1 MRTAEPAAA
10 MNKGLALDTRERR
23 LLVLLVAGVVLVR
36 LVTLAAYPLTDPTE
50 ARYAEIAR
58 KMLETGQW
66 ITPQFD
72 YGVPFWGKPP
82 LSTWASAISMSVFG
96 IDEFGARMPSLLFTI
111 ACGALVWALGTL
123 RGGRDLGLW
132 STVIF
137 ATTGLVFVGAGAVMT
152 DPALTLGT
160 TLAMAGFWGALQLQ
174 GRAARAAGLGFFIG
188 IAVGL
193 LAKGPV
199 ALILTLLP
207 VVAWVLWTRNIRT
220 AMSRLPWVSGSVL
233 LALLVVPWYWA
244 AERATPGFLNYFL
257 VGEHWK
263 RFTQPGW
270 TGDLYGAAHARP
282 RGIIWL
288 FWVGVALPWSL
299 AAVAWLARAALVRR
313 ADLRGIAGDPWRSY
327 FVLWSLAPMIFF
339 TVSGNVLPTYVLPGL
354 PALALIV
361 ADLWRP
367 RVDDARPVRPL
378 VQRAIWAGAVL
389 CAGFAIAIVV
399 LRPRLENELSHKGL
413 VREFERQR
421 EGEPAS
427 LLYVRQQPVS
437 AAFYTRG
444 TARRIAD
451 ESALVPMAGD
461 TPLFFVAIRERDL
474 TALPANVRV
483 GLEPAG
489 EFGEYR
495 LLRHRYRPW
504 PPPHLSLPGS

>member
-1 MRTAEPAAA
+1 MANTP
-10 MNKGLALDTRERR
+10 LALSARERR
-23 LLVLLVAGVVLVR
+23 LLVLLVAGVLLVR

-58 KMLETGQW
+58 KMLETGRW

-82 LSTWASAISMSVFG
+82 LSTWASAMTMSMFG
-96 IDEFGARMPSLLFTI
+96 VDEFGARLPSLLFMVGS
-111 ACGALVWALGTL
+111 AALVWALGV
-123 RGGRDLGLW
+123 RRAGRDLGLW
-132 STVIF
+132 ATVIF
-137 ATTGLVFVGAGAVMT
+137 ATTGLVFVSAGAVMT

-160 TLAMAGFWGALQLQ
+160 TLAMAGFWGALHLE
-174 GRAARAAGLGFFIG
+174 GRASRTAGLGFFVG
-188 IAVGL
+188 LAVGL

-199 ALILTLLP
+199 AAILTILP
-207 VVAWVLWTRNIRT
+207 IGAWALWTRNSKAAI
-220 AMSRLPWVSGSVL
+220 SKLPWVGGGVL
-233 LALLVVPWYWA
+233 LAALVIPWYWA
-244 AERATPGFLNYFL
+244 AERATPGFLDYFL

-282 RGIIWL
+282 RGMIWL
-288 FWVGVALPWSL
+288 FWLGVALPWSL
-299 AAVAWLARAALVRR
+299 AAITWLARAALVRR
-313 ADLRGIAGDPWRSY
+313 GDLRAIARDSWRSY

-339 TVSGNVLPTYVLPGL
+339 TVSGNVLPSYVLPGL
-354 PALALIV
+354 PALALVV

-367 RVDDARPVRPL
+367 RIDDARLLRPL
-378 VQRAIWAGAVL
+378 VRQALWTGAVL

-413 VREFERQR
+413 VREFQRQR
-421 EGEPAS
+421 EGEPAE
-427 LLYVRQQPVS
+427 LLYVRQQPAS

-444 TARRIAD
+444 MAKRLAD
-451 ESALVPMAGD
+451 EGALVPRAGD

-474 TALPANVRV
+474 AALPANVRV

-489 EFGEYR
+489 DFGEYR